1 MLTIPFLSSIQNFN
15 IYLFYLINNS
25 LSNNFLNT
33 ILPYFTELGSF
44 LFLLTLCVIIFIIGG
59 KKGKKVAIMGLLGIG
74 LTSLLF
80 LIIKPLVGEPRPFLS
95 LAHVNLLVVET
106 GVYSFP
112 SGHTSLIFTLAT
124 ILGLNYEFKIFKR
137 KILFIYPALI
147 IAGIV
152 GFSRIYVGVHYPF
165 DIIGGMILGIISG
178 LTVIKLC
185 KYIFKIKKIE
195 KILS

>member
-1 MLTIPFLSSIQNFN
+1 
-15 IYLFYLINNS
+15 
-25 LSNNFLNT
+25 
-33 ILPYFTELGSF
+33 
-44 LFLLTLCVIIFIIGG
+44 VIIFIIGG

-74 LTSLLF
+74 LTSLLV